1 MFSTFSTFL
10 VFAFRFLQFR
20 PRGAPALPGGSA
32 ALRRVPGPPRGGQDP
47 RQGAANWQDA
57 PGEGALPLG
66 CLGRLSMFFFSPDQ
80 NTTGRKKN
88 MLVDRRGG
96 GPQAC
101 FFFASHV
108 FFFWRGRGARPRPG
122 PGGLA
127 GSLAGGASGPVAPE
141 GRESHRSIW

>member
-66 CLGRLSMFFFSPDQ
+66 CLGRLSMFFFFARPKYNGQ
-80 NTTGRKKN
+80 KKKHACGPPGGRSTS
-88 MLVDRRGG
+88 M
-96 GPQAC
+96 
-101 FFFASHV
+101 FFFCLAC